1 MFHHVD
7 QSLEKSQ
14 GGLRI
19 GLTLVNRLAEM
30 HGGDIEA
37 KSEGFGKGSEFL
49 VRLPLATKPESQKS
63 DDKTEPVSPPLSL
76 RILIVDDNKD
86 GADSLTMMLDL
97 FGNETH
103 TAYDGQEG
111 VACAPATP
119 GSITTW

>member
-37 KSEGFGKGSEFL
+37 KSEGLGKGSEFL
-49 VRLPLATKPESQKS
+49 VCLPLATKPESQKS
-63 DDKTEPVSPPLSL
+63 DDKTEPVSPPL
-76 RILIVDDNKD
+76 RCE
-86 GADSLTMMLDL
+86 
-97 FGNETH
+97 F
-103 TAYDGQEG
+103 
-111 VACAPATP
+111 
-119 GSITTW
+119 